1 VVSADRLVDAVW
13 GDEVPGSATASL
25 QAYISNLRKALR
37 ADTGAASPIV
47 RQAPGYFL
55 DISAA
60 DDVDLIAFTDHCVAA
75 RQAIA
80 AQRCATSPPVPTSYA
95 RSAGRI
101 GSPHCW
107 RSGVVRRH

>member
-37 ADTGAASPIV
+37 ADAGAASAIV

-55 DISAA
+55 DI
-60 DDVDLIAFTDHCVAA
+60 
-75 RQAIA
+75 
-80 AQRCATSPPVPTSYA
+80 
-95 RSAGRI
+95 
-101 GSPHCW
+101 
-107 RSGVVRRH
+107 